1 MIISILSCRSSGDI
15 SIINKGYSFKPDT
28 IKFTTNDEK
37 KYLVIHNPHI
47 NSIKVY
53 NDSSKLIYK
62 SGDLYSFYK
71 RPVINE
77 LFIFPLPTEKY
88 KKYNVIIEKLGE
100 NLSTKWELN
109 SEKGLQDIIILNK
122 IILGFVLGFS
132 SIGIVFGF
140 CLLFLGKE
148 KDSIY
153 FILFLITS
161 TFWMLNE
168 GGYLFEYLWPY
179 SSNFHNRIRTILSS
193 TSIISFLLLII
204 SHHKENFRKNLKS
217 LKKFVLYY
225 IGIKILFVI
234 ISFSY
239 NFSYNLKFI
248 YLIISNILLLCIFLY
263 VIYLL
268 YFKTVLIDF
277 NIFEKI
283 SWSFFIFLVL
293 SLSIQQFG
301 IDLLGKLQYDIK
313 FFYLLFLLQLIF
325 TSISTYFK
333 FYYKKKLIENEN
345 VNILL
350 NQEIK
355 ISNNILQAQELERN
369 RIGKMIHDEIG
380 SLLATIKMSINTL
393 KNKFNLNELKIELDN
408 LNYLVTEVIESKYK
422 IINDIT
428 PPDYDNF
435 NLNDIITQRINV
447 LKKHTLIDFEIDI
460 KLSKSLSTKFKTI
473 LYRLIMELVTNSLKH
488 SSCSLI
494 ILKIFDTNDK
504 IFLTYKD
511 NGNGFD
517 VESAIENNKLVSLLY
532 HVHILKGIHKIYSDH
547 LGTKFELNF
556 NYY

>member
-239 NFSYNLKFI
+239 NFSDNLKFI
-248 YLIISNILLLCIFLY
+248 YLIISN
-263 VIYLL
+263 
-268 YFKTVLIDF
+268 
-277 NIFEKI
+277 
-283 SWSFFIFLVL
+283 FF
-293 SLSIQQFG
+293 SN
-301 IDLLGKLQYDIK
+301 
-313 FFYLLFLLQLIF
+313 LLQV
-325 TSISTYFK
+325 K
-333 FYYKKKLIENEN
+333 
-345 VNILL
+345 
-350 NQEIK
+350 
-355 ISNNILQAQELERN
+355 
-369 RIGKMIHDEIG
+369 
-380 SLLATIKMSINTL
+380 
-393 KNKFNLNELKIELDN
+393 
-408 LNYLVTEVIESKYK
+408 
-422 IINDIT
+422 
-428 PPDYDNF
+428 
-435 NLNDIITQRINV
+435 
-447 LKKHTLIDFEIDI
+447 
-460 KLSKSLSTKFKTI
+460 
-473 LYRLIMELVTNSLKH
+473 
-488 SSCSLI
+488 
-494 ILKIFDTNDK
+494 
-504 IFLTYKD
+504 
-511 NGNGFD
+511 
-517 VESAIENNKLVSLLY
+517 
-532 HVHILKGIHKIYSDH
+532 
-547 LGTKFELNF
+547 
-556 NYY
+556 

>member
-1 MIISILSCRSSGDI
+1 MLISILSCRSSGDI

>member
-1 MIISILSCRSSGDI
+1 MLISILSCRSSGDI

-88 KKYNVIIEKLGE
+88 QKYNVIIEKLGE